1 MAEGLPDRSRSDL
14 QVFLSIKILTIRF
27 DLFFWGP
34 GKKKKKKRQG
44 HGRPVIFYGK
54 ERNNYSPRPP
64 LRPGF
69 CRLGK
74 LGDRFSSTSSYMAS
88 AFWRQGPICGVA
100 AGGETQSS
108 YVVFF
113 LGARGH
119 LEPES
124 LCNDQAD
131 QATFQS
137 NPENFFLSFP
147 PPYDGSLSDIILKF
161 PLPSE
166 RPSEY

>member
-1 MAEGLPDRSRSDL
+1 MAEGLPDGSRSDL

-27 DLFFWGP
+27 DLFFGAP
-34 GKKKKKKRQG
+34 AKKKAKGMVDRSF
-44 HGRPVIFYGK
+44 FYGK
-54 ERNNYSPRPP
+54 EKEIIIAPRPP

-74 LGDRFSSTSSYMAS
+74 LGDRFSPTSSYMAS
-88 AFWRQGPICGVA
+88 AIWRQGPVCGLA
-100 AGGETQSS
+100 AGGETQSG

-119 LEPES
+119 LEPEG
-124 LCNDQAD
+124 LCNDPAD

-137 NPENFFLSFP
+137 NPENFFLSSP
-147 PPYDGSLSDIILKF
+147 PPTMEVSLILF
-161 PLPSE
+161 
-166 RPSEY
+166 